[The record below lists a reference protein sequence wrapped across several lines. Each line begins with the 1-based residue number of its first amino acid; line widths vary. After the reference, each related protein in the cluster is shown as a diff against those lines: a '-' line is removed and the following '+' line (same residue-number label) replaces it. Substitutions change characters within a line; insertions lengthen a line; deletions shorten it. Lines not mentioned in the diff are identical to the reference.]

1 MALGDPNDP
10 ATVDPV
16 VAQALAAGW
25 TPPPE
30 FFQPWNAAAP
40 EYPMPGAGSTLPA
53 PLPPPPP
60 PPKDKKI
67 GAGSGSGVEETAGP
81 VPAAAD
87 STIDPNLIEL
97 EQPAAAPTAPTINLG
112 YPHPPAMPAATPP
125 VPPTP
130 GALQPGLGIPTS
142 TLDNVSLPPAP
153 TMLPPGQDPWSN
165 TLPDGTVSAPDHISE
180 APPVDYYNTAEL
192 GDAYDRLQQ
201 RDPIAYTKLREQKL
215 IERDAAITNQRTK
228 ALQADTDWM
237 QRNMAARADAKA
249 KADARAAQVD
259 QEAKNLSAD
268 GGFWESR
275 STGQVAA
282 AYLSAIIGGI
292 MSVRTGRPNDAIAGI
307 NAAIERHVAAQ
318 KAKLADGRSAVSQ
331 MYQRL
336 GDNYAAD
343 ETMRIASWREVEQQ
357 LLTEQQNYDPRGVGA
372 MRIADAA
379 AAARAQQAAALLRYQ
394 TATQKQLE
402 DAAKVQLERERLEE
416 TKRHARQE
424 ESIAWTGRANEKS
437 RLGLDERRLESE
449 NTREQYR
456 IDREQ
461 TKDVQQFA
469 LGDPNN
475 VVTDPATGKPKLD
488 EHGLPIIKLD
498 NLRNADGKVWL
509 AADNDQRKTLGRKV
523 AVAAEI
529 NDIGNRILAIRDR
542 VGGESS
548 VFNSDE
554 KQQLDVLGARLG
566 VLAKSGTEGMSSDD
580 DMKRLTD
587 AVGASDVT
595 SFRARAAGIK
605 EGVDRTTKEL
615 NRSMRIEGKYT
626 GKPIAF
632 SNPYAVDAASSAD
645 DEDRKMRMKLDE
657 TARDKLLPK
666 NLREEAQHRL
676 DSLITQPEEPID
688 RGTQTT
694 VKDTGD

>member
-1 MALGDPNDP
+1 
-10 ATVDPV
+10 V
-16 VAQALAAGW
+16 VASKR
-25 TPPPE
+25 P
-30 FFQPWNAAAP
+30 
-40 EYPMPGAGSTLPA
+40 PA
-53 PLPPPPP
+53 PC
-60 PPKDKKI
+60 
-67 GAGSGSGVEETAGP
+67 
-81 VPAAAD
+81 PAAAD
-87 STIDPNLIEL
+87 TSIDPNLIEL
-97 EQPAAAPTAPTINLG
+97 EQPAAAPTARDDQPRLSASAGDAGCDTMFRRR
-112 YPHPPAMPAATPP
+112 P
-125 VPPTP
+125 
-130 GALQPGLGIPTS
+130 ALQPGLGIPTHDARRAAAAEAAS
-142 TLDNVSLPPAP
+142 RRCCRPAGSVGEHAARRHG
-153 TMLPPGQDPWSN
+153 LGAGSH
-165 TLPDGTVSAPDHISE
+165 LRGTAGRLLQHRRARRRLRPLQRAIRSAY
-180 APPVDYYNTAEL
+180 A
-192 GDAYDRLQQ
+192 
-201 RDPIAYTKLREQKL
+201 KLREQKL

-645 DEDRKMRMKLDE
+645 DEDRKMRIKLDE
-657 TARDKLLPK
+657 ASRDKLLPK
-666 NLREEAQHRL
+666 NIREDAQQRL

-688 RGTQTT
+688 RGTQIT